1 MPSLWI
7 YTKNMSQLYAL
18 SSHPYFFYPFYIQD
32 FFFHKRDSSYY
43 PLFFLPIL
51 SLTHSKLLSIQSSPL
66 ANENSVPLIMFTEFL
81 IFRLEKE
88 ELCFSVESGSF
99 NKIGSVV
106 KNLPAVQEMQVC
118 SLVRNNLEKGMAAH
132 SSILS
137 WRIPWTED
145 PGWLYSPR
153 GRKESDMTEWL
164 KNNKQQLYKY
174 IYIQFLHEIVPFLV
188 SSFFLWIHFL
198 IFFLKFLTIVN
209 WIIVDLQCCVS
220 FAV

>member
-18 SSHPYFFYPFYIQD
+18 SSYPYFFYPFYIQV
-32 FFFHKRDSSYY
+32 FFSTKEIPVITHY
-43 PLFFLPIL
+43 FFLPIL

-66 ANENSVPLIMFTEFL
+66 ANDTSVPLIMFTEFL

-88 ELCFSVESGSF
+88 ALCFSVESGSF

-106 KNLPAVQEMQVC
+106 KNLPAVQEMQVR
-118 SLVRNNLEKGMAAH
+118 SLVWNNLEKGMAAH

-164 KNNKQQLYKY
+164 NNNKQQLYKY
-174 IYIQFLHEIVPFLV
+174 IYIYNFCMKYCPSLLAL
-188 SSFFLWIHFL
+188 SFFFFWLFL
-198 IFFLKFLTIVN
+198 PLNTFSYFLFKIFN
-209 WIIVDLQCCVS
+209 NC
-220 FAV
+220 